1 VASGRDAQEELIAS
15 QKATIDQLSSVIRSL
30 QTGMATMQAASQAR
44 EAELLAKLDAMEAT
58 ATAREKELS
67 AKLDALLRK
76 AFGKSSEKMPTPAKE
91 LRKGRTPEA
100 VAAAGQDKRKRNE
113 QRKSELET
121 EIVPHTVPESQRA
134 CPSCASADLTNSEP
148 VERVDYGYVPGY
160 FRRRVHR
167 QEVLVCACCATRV
180 VADAPAR
187 PFEKSPYEAGL
198 IAHVIVQ
205 KCACSVPIYR
215 LEKQFQWLGIPLSRS
230 TMTDLFHAAAEK
242 LKPLYL
248 RLLHRVATSD
258 IVLADETTLAIQKSK
273 KRGYMWTFRTDKLI
287 AYKFSASRSGKTPR
301 DVLGGTKGT
310 LLVDAYTGY
319 NPVVNVDG
327 RQRAACLAHV
337 RRKFFDALQ
346 TAPEAQQALDLI
358 LGVYRVEH
366 RAMEQGIVRTEVH
379 ARLRKRESRAAMKRL
394 RAWIDEH
401 NDRYPP
407 KGPMGKALS
416 YALDN
421 WEELQVFLDD
431 VNVPVDNNAS
441 ERALRIVALGRKN
454 FLFVGHEDAGQN
466 LAVLYSLMATCEE
479 HGVDP
484 HAYLADVLVRID
496 VHPNRLID
504 ELLPDRWAPT
514 PTA

>member
-1 VASGRDAQEELIAS
+1 VASRRDEQAKLIAVQQATIEELRALV
-15 QKATIDQLSSVIRSL
+15 ADLRAML
-30 QTGMATMQAASQAR
+30 ELMQ
-44 EAELLAKLDAMEAT
+44 
-58 ATAREKELS
+58 
-67 AKLDALLRK
+67 RK
-76 AFGKSSEKMPTPAKE
+76 TFGKSSEKMPTPAKE
-91 LRKGRTPEA
+91 LRKGRPPELT
-100 VAAAGQDKRKRNE
+100 AALARDKRKRNE

-121 EIVPHTVPESQRA
+121 EVVPHPVPEPQRV
-134 CPSCASADLTNSEP
+134 CPSCASTDLTSSEP
-148 VERVDYGYVPGY
+148 VERVDYGFVPGY

-167 QEVLVCACCATRV
+167 QEVLVCSCCAARV
-180 VADAPAR
+180 VAEAPSR

-205 KCACSVPIYR
+205 KCACSMPIYR

-248 RLLHRVATSD
+248 RLLHRVANSD

-319 NPVVNVDG
+319 NPVLNVDG

-337 RRKFFDALQ
+337 RRKFFDAKQ

-358 LGVYRVEH
+358 LEVYRVEH
-366 RAMEQGIVRTEVH
+366 RAMEQDIVRTDAH

-407 KGPMGKALS
+407 KGPLGKALS

-421 WEELQVFLDD
+421 WDELQVFLED

-454 FLFVGHEDAGQN
+454 FMFVGHEDAGQN

-484 HAYLADVLVRID
+484 HAYLADVLLRID

-504 ELLPDRWAPT
+504 QLLPDRWATLPS
-514 PTA
+514 A